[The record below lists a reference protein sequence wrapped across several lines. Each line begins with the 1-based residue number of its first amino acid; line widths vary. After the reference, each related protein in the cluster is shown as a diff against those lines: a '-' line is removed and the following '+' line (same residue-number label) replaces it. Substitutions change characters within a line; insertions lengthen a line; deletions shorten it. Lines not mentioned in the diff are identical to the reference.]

1 MNVKEAIISRRTVR
15 SFSQEAIETET
26 LTAICETSRL
36 YASGANLQPIRLKIV
51 NNKELCAKIFPHTRW
66 AGYTPDYEILPENQP
81 AAYIMLLADREVS
94 QNPQFDAGA
103 ISTNMMLLA
112 KEYGL
117 DTCCIGSFDR
127 KDVSDILQIDT
138 EKYQPLYL
146 IAFGKGTQ
154 DNQTEPVSEGIKYRY
169 EDGRFIVPKYNLS
182 DIILK

>member
-1 MNVKEAIISRRTVR
+1 MDVKEAILSRRTVR
-15 SFSQEAIETET
+15 AFSQEAIEMET
-26 LTAICETSRL
+26 LLTICEISRF

-51 NNKELCAKIFPHTRW
+51 NDKELCEKIFPHTRW
-66 AGYTPDYEILPENQP
+66 AGYTPDYEILPGNRP
-81 AAYIMLLADREVS
+81 TAYIFLLAERAVS

-127 KDVSDILQIDT
+127 KEVSDILQVDN

-146 IAFGKGTQ
+146 IALGKGIQ
-154 DNQTEPVSEGIKYRY
+154 DNQIEPVSDGIKYRY
-169 EDGRFIVPKYNLS
+169 EDGRFIVPKYSLS
-182 DIILK
+182 ELIIK